1 MSKTQSLRKISYLK
15 KKREN
20 FDLLDCDYLNKL
32 TPEQAAFL
40 ADALE
45 DIYEGRGSGRDSR
58 KNDVMYSDPPPNH
71 TRKNQPNYTAR
82 DWDGQPSSLATPEE
96 ILLIQESITED

>member
-32 TPEQAAFL
+32 SAADAAFL

-58 KNDVMYSDPPPNH
+58 KNDVMYSDPPA
-71 TRKNQPNYTAR
+71 TQRKNQPNYTAR

-96 ILLIQESITED
+96 ILLIQESLTED